1 MCDNC
6 SDNINKC
13 NLTRV
18 ADMLRGT
25 SINVF
30 YVTLKTHSIANIST
44 GNMGF
49 KYWFKFMDLMLRRTL

>member
-1 MCDNC
+1 M
-6 SDNINKC
+6 
-13 NLTRV
+13 TRV

-30 YVTLKTHSIANIST
+30 YVTLKTHSIANIYT

-49 KYWFKFMDLMLRRTL
+49 KYCFKFMDLMLRRTL